1 MINVAIEDALW
12 VARSSCT
19 DAIAF
24 TSSVEI
30 RKKLVFARCREL
42 ERRTE

>member
-1 MINVAIEDALW
+1 MINAAIEDALW
-12 VARSSCT
+12 VARSFCT
-19 DAIAF
+19 GAIAF

-30 RKKLVFARCREL
+30 RKKLMFARCREM